1 MLKYSKDAV
10 VLGFSADAESK
21 IDMVNTMANNCRWW
35 YEPIFADDQRFL
47 PVRNSASAKLST
59 KPSSMASE
67 TSMKSAP
74 KPPQKAQDNTLIH
87 ALLVGAGFFVLYKI
101 LS

>member
-1 MLKYSKDAV
+1 
-10 VLGFSADAESK
+10 
-21 IDMVNTMANNCRWW
+21 
-35 YEPIFADDQRFL
+35 
-47 PVRNSASAKLST
+47 
-59 KPSSMASE
+59 MASE

-87 ALLVGAGFFVLYKI
+87 ALLAGAGFFVLYKI

>member
-1 MLKYSKDAV
+1 MLKYSEGAV

-21 IDMVNTMANNCRWW
+21 IDMVNAMANNCRWW

-47 PVRNSASAKLST
+47 PVRNSASAKPSEPTVST
-59 KPSSMASE
+59 AL
-67 TSMKSAP
+67 MKSAP

-101 LS
+101 IS